1 MNSSKRTQILI
12 GLLLVVSMSALSG
25 CRLGRRE
32 TPTPI
37 AITLPGQLSGNGVAN
52 SSETYIVQ
60 KGEVVQEEVL
70 TGRVIPARE
79 ENLFFRRGGQI
90 TDVYVED
97 GARVQAGDIIA
108 ILDNEILEIDL
119 ESALIGLTIAKE
131 NLSDAQ
137 QDLAYRRRQAEL
149 ALDIAQINLN
159 SLTITASVEPSQLE
173 EPTSVQVRRIQ
184 AELAQLTLDNIDETL
199 DPTTEWVVNRNELA
213 VARVKQAILEGQIEA
228 PFEGELRFINLPE
241 ADEQLA
247 VQAYAVVAR
256 LVDTSKF
263 KIELNLPRAQLESF
277 TEGMSVA
284 ISAPSLGDRTLPA
297 VIEALPRP
305 FGTSPGSLTEVTLA
319 NAEDN
324 SQLREGIT
332 VVVNVRLKSK
342 PAALVIP
349 RAALQEENQI
359 YYVTVQEGTEV
370 RRVTVAVGVLGSDL
384 VEIVAGLKEGQTIVL
399 GQ

>member
-12 GLLLVVSMSALSG
+12 GLFLVVSMSALSG

-173 EPTSVQVRRIQ
+173 EPTSVQVRHIQ

>member
-37 AITLPGQLSGNGVAN
+37 AITLPGQLPGNGVAN

-131 NLSDAQ
+131 DLSDAQ

-305 FGTSPGSLTEVTLA
+305 FGTSPGSLTEVTLT

>member
-12 GLLLVVSMSALSG
+12 GLFLVVSMSALSG

-131 NLSDAQ
+131 DLSDAQ

>member
-131 NLSDAQ
+131 DLSDAQ

>member
-12 GLLLVVSMSALSG
+12 GLFLVVSMSALSG